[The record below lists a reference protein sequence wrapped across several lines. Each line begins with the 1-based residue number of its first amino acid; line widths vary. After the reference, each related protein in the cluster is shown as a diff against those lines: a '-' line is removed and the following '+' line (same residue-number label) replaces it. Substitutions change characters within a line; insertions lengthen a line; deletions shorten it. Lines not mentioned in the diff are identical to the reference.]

1 LSTTPSLSRS
11 VAGRVAIVTGAA
23 SGMGRATALLLA
35 SEGAKVAVTDLDP
48 AACEA
53 VAAEAGPK
61 ARAFALDVAD
71 GAAIKRTVAD
81 IAAHF
86 GGIDI
91 LINNAG
97 VSSFAPLDA
106 EDEYDA
112 IWHRA
117 LAVMLTAHQ
126 RMVRAALPFLR
137 QSDAA
142 RIVNIAS
149 TEGLGATP
157 GDTPYV
163 AAKSGVVGLTRGLA
177 VDLGRDGITVNCI
190 CPGPIRTGMTDKVAE
205 EDKAVFAR
213 RRTALRRYGEP
224 EEVAHIT
231 LSLVLPAASYITGA
245 IIPVDGGLMARNA

>member
-1 LSTTPSLSRS
+1 MTLPNRSRS
-11 VAGRVAIVTGAA
+11 IAGRVAIVTGAA

-35 SEGAKVAVTDLDP
+35 SEGARVAITDLDLT
-48 AACEA
+48 ACET
-53 VAAEAGPK
+53 VAAEAGRNAK
-61 ARAFALDVAD
+61 AFALDVSD
-71 GAAIKRTVAD
+71 GETIKAVVAD
-81 IAAHF
+81 IAAQF
-86 GGIDI
+86 CGIDI

-97 VSSFAPLDA
+97 ISGFCPLDA
-106 EDEYDA
+106 EDYDD

-117 LAVMLTAHQ
+117 VAILLTGHQ
-126 RMVRAALPFLR
+126 RMVRAALPWLR
-137 QSDAA
+137 KSDAP

-163 AAKSGVVGLTRGLA
+163 AAKTGVTGLTRGLA
-177 VDLGRDGITVNCI
+177 VDLGKEGITVNCI
-190 CPGPIRTGMTDKVAE
+190 CPGPIHTGMTDKVADA
-205 EDKAVFAR
+205 DKLVFAK

-245 IIPVDGGLMARNA
+245 VIPVDGGLMARNA

>member
-1 LSTTPSLSRS
+1 MSGTPDRSRS
-11 VAGRVAIVTGAA
+11 IAGRVAIVTGAA

-35 SEGAKVAVTDLDP
+35 SEGARVAITDLDL

-53 VAAEAGPK
+53 VAAEAGPNAK
-61 ARAFALDVAD
+61 AFALDVSD
-71 GAAIKRTVAD
+71 GEAIKAVVAD
-81 IAAHF
+81 IAAQF

-97 VSSFAPLDA
+97 ISAFCPLDA
-106 EDEYDA
+106 DDYDD

-117 LAVMLTAHQ
+117 VAILLTGHQ
-126 RMVRAALPFLR
+126 RMVRAALPWLR
-137 QSDAA
+137 QSDAP

-163 AAKSGVVGLTRGLA
+163 AAKTGVTGLTRGLA
-177 VDLGRDGITVNCI
+177 VDLGKEGITVNCI
-190 CPGPIRTGMTDKVAE
+190 CPGPIHTGMTDKVAE
-205 EDKAVFAR
+205 ADKLVFAK

-245 IIPVDGGLMARNA
+245 VIPVDGGLTARNA

>member
-1 LSTTPSLSRS
+1 MQLSRS
-11 VAGRVAIVTGAA
+11 IAGRTAIITGAA
-23 SGMGRATALLLA
+23 SGMGRATALLFA
-35 SEGAKVAVTDLDP
+35 AEGANVAVTDLDL

-53 VAAEAGPK
+53 VAAEAGPNAK
-61 ARAFALDVAD
+61 AFALDVSD
-71 GAAIKRTVAD
+71 HDAIRRVIGD
-81 IAAHF
+81 IAVHF

-97 VSSFAPLDA
+97 ISAFCALDA
-106 EDEYDA
+106 GEEYDE
-112 IWHRA
+112 IWNRA
-117 LAVMLTAHQ
+117 LAILLTAQQ
-126 RMVRAALPFLR
+126 RMVRACLPHLR

-163 AAKSGVVGLTRGLA
+163 AAKTGVTGLTRGLA
-177 VDLGRDGITVNCI
+177 VDLGKEGITVNCI
-190 CPGPIRTGMTDKVAE
+190 CPGPINTGMTAALPDD
-205 EDKAVFAR
+205 DKALFAK

-231 LSLVLPAASYITGA
+231 LSLVLPAASYITGT
-245 IIPVDGGLMARNA
+245 IIPVDGGLMAKNA

>member
-1 LSTTPSLSRS
+1 MNAVPNRSRS

-35 SEGAKVAVTDLDP
+35 SEGAKVAVTDLDL

-53 VAAEAGPK
+53 VAAEAGPNAK
-61 ARAFALDVAD
+61 AFALDVSD
-71 GAAIKRTVAD
+71 GETIKTVVAA

-97 VSSFAPLDA
+97 ISAFSPLDA
-106 EDEYDA
+106 ADYDE

-117 LAVMLTAHQ
+117 VAILLTAHQ
-126 RMVRAALPFLR
+126 RMVRAALPWLR

-163 AAKSGVVGLTRGLA
+163 AAKTGVTGLTRGLA
-177 VDLGRDGITVNCI
+177 VDLGKEGITVNCI
-190 CPGPIRTGMTDKVAE
+190 CPGPIHTGMTDTVAE
-205 EDKAVFAR
+205 ADKLVFAK
-213 RRTALRRYGEP
+213 RRTALRRYGDP

-245 IIPVDGGLMARNA
+245 VIPVDGGLMARNA